1 MKQKIVLFDG
11 VCNFC
16 NDRVQFLLKHDKK
29 KQLHFAPLQ
38 SNFVRNWVS
47 EKGIQLEDS
56 MYFIDGKILY
66 SHSTAV
72 LRIIKELGGW
82 WKWLYILILIPESI
96 RNNLYRRFAKNRYR
110 WFGKSEVC
118 IIPSPEVRNRFYL

>member
-29 KQLHFAPLQ
+29 KELRFASLQ
-38 SNFVRNWVS
+38 SDFVQNWVS
-47 EKGIQLEDS
+47 ENGVKLEDS
-56 MYFIDGKILY
+56 MYFIDGDKLY

-72 LRIIKELGGW
+72 LRIIRELGKGW
-82 WKWLYILILIPESI
+82 KLLYVLSLIPESI
-96 RNNLYRRFAKNRYR
+96 RDNLYRRFAKNRYR

-118 IIPSPEVRNRFYL
+118 MIPTPEVRNRFYL

>member
-16 NDRVQFLLKHDKK
+16 NNRVQFLLKHDKK
-29 KQLHFAPLQ
+29 KELRFASLQ
-38 SNFVRNWVS
+38 SDFAQNWIA
-47 EKGIQLEDS
+47 ENGIQLEDS
-56 MYFIDGKILY
+56 MYFIDGDKLY

-72 LRIIKELGGW
+72 LRIIRELGSGW
-82 WKWLYILILIPESI
+82 KLFYILSLIPKSI
-96 RNNLYRRFAKNRYR
+96 RDNLYRRFAKNRYR

-118 IIPSPEVRNRFYL
+118 MIPSPEVRNRFYL

>member
-16 NDRVQFLLKHDKK
+16 NGRVQFLLKHDKK

-38 SNFVRNWVS
+38 SNFVQNWVA

-56 MYFIDGKILY
+56 MYFIDGDTLY

-72 LRIIKELGGW
+72 LRIIKELGGCW
-82 WKWLYILILIPESI
+82 RWLYILILVPESI
-96 RNNLYRRFAKNRYR
+96 RNTLYRRFAKNRYR

-118 IIPSPEVRNRFYL
+118 LIPSPEARNRFYL